1 MMSIRHTPSS
11 GGGSVSGVLDAS
23 PDESPALETDPVLDA
38 ARESILAV
46 GLRRT
51 TLTDVARR
59 AGVSRMTIYRRW
71 SDVQALLAD
80 LLVRE
85 WGDLVRA
92 TPVVGDGEVTATSLA
107 HSVTAMVRA
116 LREDPLFARIVEVDP
131 ELLLPYVLERRG
143 RNQELLREVLA
154 HAVRAGQATGA
165 VREVDADLLARSIL
179 LSAQGFL
186 LSSAIM
192 TDSHIDQSA
201 LDAELRHL
209 LERHLAP

>member
-1 MMSIRHTPSS
+1 MSEPGPATPSE
-11 GGGSVSGVLDAS
+11 
-23 PDESPALETDPVLDA
+23 PDPVLDA

-46 GLRRT
+46 GFRRT

-59 AGVSRMTIYRRW
+59 AGVSRMTIYRRFA
-71 SDVQALLAD
+71 DMKALLAD

-85 WGDLVRA
+85 WGELLAA
-92 TPVVGDGEVTATSLA
+92 TPVRDDDVTAASLA
-107 HSVTAMVRA
+107 ASVTAMVRA

-154 HAVRAGQATGA
+154 DAVRAGQEAGT
-165 VREVDADLLARSIL
+165 VRSVDPDLLARSVL

-192 TDSHIDQSA
+192 TDPHIDQAA
-201 LDAELRHL
+201 LDDELRHL

>member
-1 MMSIRHTPSS
+1 MMSMRHTAALLEPPPS
-11 GGGSVSGVLDAS
+11 GA
-23 PDESPALETDPVLDA
+23 PDPVLDA
-38 ARESILAV
+38 ARQSILAV
-46 GLRRT
+46 GWRRT

-71 SDVQALLAD
+71 PDMKALLAD

-85 WGDLVRA
+85 WRELVAA
-92 TPVVGDGEVTATSLA
+92 TPALGDGEVTAGSLA
-107 HSVTAMVRA
+107 GSVTAMVRA

-143 RNQELLREVLA
+143 RNQELLRELLVA
-154 HAVRAGQATGA
+154 AVRAGQATGA
-165 VREVDADLLARSIL
+165 IRRVDPDLLARTVM

-192 TDSHIDQSA
+192 TDSHIDQTA

>member
-1 MMSIRHTPSS
+1 MMSIRHTVEP
-11 GGGSVSGVLDAS
+11 GRAT
-23 PDESPALETDPVLDA
+23 PPEPDPVLDA

-46 GLRRT
+46 GFRRT

-59 AGVSRMTIYRRW
+59 AGVSRMTIYRRFA
-71 SDVQALLAD
+71 DMKALLAD

-85 WGDLVRA
+85 WGELLAA
-92 TPVVGDGEVTATSLA
+92 TPVRDPDQVTAASLA
-107 HSVTAMVRA
+107 DSITAMVRA
-116 LREDPLFARIVEVDP
+116 LRDDPLFARIVEVDP

-143 RNQELLREVLA
+143 RNQELLREALA
-154 HAVRAGQATGA
+154 DAVRAGQEAGT
-165 VREVDADLLARSIL
+165 VRSVDPDLLARSVL

-192 TDSHIDQSA
+192 TDPHIDQAA

>member
-1 MMSIRHTPSS
+1 
-11 GGGSVSGVLDAS
+11 
-23 PDESPALETDPVLDA
+23 
-38 ARESILAV
+38 
-46 GLRRT
+46 
-51 TLTDVARR
+51 
-59 AGVSRMTIYRRW
+59 MTIYRRFA
-71 SDVQALLAD
+71 DMKALLAD

-85 WGDLVRA
+85 WGELLAA
-92 TPVVGDGEVTATSLA
+92 TPVRDGEVTAASLA
-107 HSVTAMVRA
+107 DSVTAMVRA

-154 HAVRAGQATGA
+154 DAVRAGQEAGT
-165 VREVDADLLARSIL
+165 VRSVDPDLLARSVL

-192 TDSHIDQSA
+192 TDPHIDQAA
-201 LDAELRHL
+201 LDNELRHL

>member
-1 MMSIRHTPSS
+1 MMSIRHTLEAGQAPS
-11 GGGSVSGVLDAS
+11 AA
-23 PDESPALETDPVLDA
+23 PDPVLDA

-46 GLRRT
+46 GFRRT

-59 AGVSRMTIYRRW
+59 AGVSRMTIYRRFA
-71 SDVQALLAD
+71 DMKALLAE

-85 WGDLVRA
+85 WGELLA
-92 TPVVGDGEVTATSLA
+92 STPMLDPREVTAASLA
-107 HSVTAMVRA
+107 QSVTDMVRA

-143 RNQELLREVLA
+143 RNQELLRELLTD
-154 HAVRAGQATGA
+154 AVRAGQEAGT
-165 VREVDADLLARSIL
+165 VRPVDPDLLARSIL

-192 TDSHIDQSA
+192 TDSHIDQAA
-201 LDAELRHL
+201 LDSELRHL